1 MLADPLIRVQMLQC
15 IAGRSTIY
23 SMLQIVVLEG
33 KKRTRAY
40 AKSKPTSLLCSEFE
54 SFKILSTI
62 NR

>member
-33 KKRTRAY
+33 KKVHVPTLKVNQLPCY
-40 AKSKPTSLLCSEFE
+40 AQNL
-54 SFKILSTI
+54 
-62 NR
+62 NRLKYFQL